1 MIAIL
6 QDSDFPL
13 HPSRLVPL
21 LASLQIAIALSL
33 FVGKQEMERCYADI
47 KGCVC
52 MLVNMR
58 ARGISD
64 GIRNHKISADMR
76 M

>member
-1 MIAIL
+1 M
-6 QDSDFPL
+6 P
-13 HPSRLVPL
+13 
-21 LASLQIAIALSL
+21 LQIAIALSL
-33 FVGKQEMERCYADI
+33 FVGKREMEGCYADI
-47 KGCVC
+47 EGCVC

-64 GIRNHKISADMR
+64 GIRNHKISADTR